1 MKIGADA
8 TITNNE
14 GISLLWVASKGG
26 HDEIV
31 LHLLNEHRN
40 SININENHLGYTVLH
55 MAAQNGHSETI
66 KIIGISPMITL
77 CYYSNCIEGNNHAA
91 LVNSVNFDGVSPLWL
106 AAQNGCL
113 DAVKALLGNFIIIC
127 FIIHLFVR
135 TECGGGFGR
144 KWRVFAFIYCCS
156 EWP

>member
-77 CYYSNCIEGNNHAA
+77 CYYSNFFVLKG
-91 LVNSVNFDGVSPLWL
+91 
-106 AAQNGCL
+106 
-113 DAVKALLGNFIIIC
+113 IIMQ
-127 FIIHLFVR
+127 H
-135 TECGGGFGR
+135 
-144 KWRVFAFIYCCS
+144 
-156 EWP
+156 